1 MRLNQQKQKRKN
13 IVKKMTATIYVIAA
27 TETYIFSKTKI
38 AETKI
43 AETEI
48 ADLQIADLQI
58 ADTTIAE
65 T

>member
-38 AETKI
+38 AETTFFFGCFRFPVI
-43 AETEI
+43 
-48 ADLQIADLQI
+48 Q
-58 ADTTIAE
+58 
-65 T
+65 